1 MADSDFSRDDWK
13 GAAFSVATHLALL
26 ALFAILSAGTGPEDD
41 PYEALGLVEVELGP
55 VQAAK
60 PAPRAERPRPEP
72 PKPQPSVLAR
82 DKPSPSAKPVEAPKV
97 KPTPDPEPVP
107 VPKTERVDPQATTP
121 GEALPSP
128 PRPDPSPTPAPPAGG
143 SPTTN
148 GDNTSASTTLGTAPR
163 PAAPYSIEG
172 LSRTPIATPLPSNPG
187 AAGTVKVRVIVAPDG
202 TVTQTIPLTRGGN
215 AALDR
220 AALNA
225 VRAWR
230 FAALPPAAPQEPQ
243 QGTVTFRFTLD

>member
-1 MADSDFSRDDWK
+1 MPDTDFSRDDWK
-13 GAAFSVATHLALL
+13 GLGASLAAHAALL
-26 ALFAILSAGTGPEDD
+26 ALFALFSAGSAAEDD
-41 PYEALGLVEVELGP
+41 PYETLGLVEVELGP
-55 VQAAK
+55 LQAAE
-60 PAPRAERPRPEP
+60 PAPRAEKPSPLP
-72 PKPQPSVLAR
+72 PKPQPSAEASDR
-82 DKPSPSAKPVEAPKV
+82 PSPSAKPVEAPKV
-97 KPTPDPEPVP
+97 KPPPATETVA
-107 VPKTERVDPQATTP
+107 VPKTDRVDPQATTP
-121 GEALPSP
+121 GEALPAL

-143 SPTTN
+143 TPTTN
-148 GDNTSASTTLGTAPR
+148 GQNTSATTTQGTAPR

-187 AAGTVKVRVIVAPDG
+187 AAGTVRVRVIVAPDG
-202 TVTQTIPLTRGGN
+202 SVSQTIPLTRGGN

-230 FAALPPAAPQEPQ
+230 FAALPPAAPQEDQ

>member
-1 MADSDFSRDDWK
+1 MSDSDFSRDDWK
-13 GAAFSVATHLALL
+13 GLGASLAAHAALL
-26 ALFAILSAGTGPEDD
+26 LLFAVLAAGTGPDED
-41 PYEALGLVEVELGP
+41 PYEALGLVEVEMGP
-55 VQAAK
+55 LQAAE
-60 PAPRAERPRPEP
+60 PAPRAEKPRPEP
-72 PKPQPSVLAR
+72 PKPQPSTVAK

-97 KPTPDPEPVP
+97 KPTPDPEPVRT
-107 VPKTERVDPQATTP
+107 PKTERVDPQATTP
-121 GEALPSP
+121 GEAVPSP
-128 PRPDPSPTPAPPAGG
+128 PKPDPSPTPAPPAGG
-143 SPTTN
+143 NPTTN
-148 GDNTSASTTLGTAPR
+148 GQNTSPSTAQGTAPA

-187 AAGTVKVRVIVAPDG
+187 AAGIVRVRVVVAPNG
-202 TVTQTIPLTRGGN
+202 SVKETIPLTRGGN

-230 FAALPPAAPQEPQ
+230 FAALPPAAPQDDQ